1 MRTNKIPNT
10 DRLLALIPDYGNHKE
25 TLDEYTNICKAENA
39 EIKRI
44 MSEEGIDSISSGGYK
59 VTYSI
64 TERNT
69 MNEDKLLALLQDKVS
84 AESGIIKTK
93 KYVDMDALESAIYN
107 GAIPKEVLIEMDNC
121 REKKQVATIR
131 VSKEKKNGK
140 DNDNQSNE

>member
-1 MRTNKIPNT
+1 MMRTNKIPNT
-10 DRLLALIPDYGNHKE
+10 DRLLALIPDYGSHKE

-44 MSEEGIDSISSGGYK
+44 MEEEGIDSISSGGYK
-59 VTYSI
+59 ITYSVS
-64 TERNT
+64 ERNT

-84 AESGIIKTK
+84 AESGIVKTK

-121 REKKQVATIR
+121 REKKEVMTLR
-131 VSKEKKNGK
+131 VSKVKEKKDGT
-140 DNDNQSNE
+140 DNDN